1 MSTLFAT
8 TRTRSLLIV
17 VLVLALTSTLFARA
31 TATGEE
37 LRGDLFGWGPGI
49 AMSSSL
55 GGTFVATSGQIT
67 DASTSKNFK
76 FFKDSGQWYGNGS
89 SVTFG
94 QIASGFSSSGN
105 NSSFNHIQNS
115 YYAAKWNGN
124 DKGVI
129 FQLGGAPESI
139 SGVSRDPAS
148 PSSADAV
155 TVTLTTASAPPAEQ
169 TFFLRY
175 TTNNFSTSTVVQMT
189 GSGTSRSATIPAQ
202 SASTNV
208 IYYVFSSANT
218 TSIAPADADLMAIN
232 ADTNGGS
239 NYNYTVTAP
248 PGPITAT
255 GAKALWLD
263 QNTIAWN
270 GVAGTSYKL
279 VYDPDGGVLDSA
291 ETAAF
296 IDANTPG
303 FLPLTVS
310 GTIGTNA
317 YPKNPNANG
326 LTQLLLSSVTSD
338 TVKALLKGQVIV
350 AAYDGGGARV
360 DASRVQVQGVLDDL
374 YVTQGTA
381 AGADLG
387 VTYSGGAPT
396 VRLWAPTAK
405 SVSVQRFADSSTAV
419 STTHSMTLDPLSG
432 VWSVTGDAGWDRDF
446 YLFDVQVYVPSL
458 DAVVNNLVTDPYAL
472 TLSTD
477 TSNTAD
483 PRSQFVN
490 LADADLKPAG
500 WDSLTK
506 PALAAPE
513 DIVVY
518 EMHVRDFSINDSTV
532 NGADRGTFM
541 AFTYDGAGPD
551 PNTATSD
558 GMEHLLALK
567 DAGLTHVHLLPAFD
581 IASVPENSV
590 PRTVSPA
597 PTGYARN
604 GEEQQA
610 AVGAARATDGFN
622 WGYDP
627 YHYGAPEGSYS
638 TDPDGVAR
646 ILEFRRMVSALNQ
659 NDLRVVMDVVY
670 NHTAAK
676 GQEDKSVLDKVV
688 PGYYYRY
695 DASGTLYESSCCA
708 DTAAEYAMFEKL
720 MIDTLKRWA
729 VDYKVDGFR
738 FDLMNLHTRQNMLN
752 VKSALAVIDPEIYL
766 YGEGW
771 DFGSALS
778 KGLTTCPD
786 CYAKQTNMTGQGI
799 GLFNDKIR
807 DAAHGGYSTDDL
819 GIRKQGFI
827 NGLSYD
833 WNGFFYSNRD
843 QTDLRTVMDILRS
856 GLRASGTDW
865 NSQGSPFTDD
875 PQEAVN
881 YVEKHDNET
890 LFDQNVF
897 KLPLGE
903 NGTSVTSMADRVRA
917 QNMGTSIVGLAQGI
931 PFIHM
936 GQDILRSK
944 SLDRNSYDS
953 GDWFNRVDWTLGGN
967 NFGQGLPPT
976 WDNNSRW
983 DIMGPLLAN
992 TALDPATADMEFA
1005 AAHLREIL
1013 RIRQSSPLFRLRTE
1027 AEINAQTSFY
1037 NTGATPLDGLVVM
1050 SLADTGVT
1058 DLDAS
1063 NETILIFFNANK
1075 VTQTLTIANANGF
1088 SLHPIQADNTDA
1100 DPVVKLASFDDGAD
1114 TFSIP
1119 ARTTAVFVSDEIILP
1134 VSTLDFVGR
1143 MYPRGS
1149 VAKQIDQGAF
1159 APAGFDIYVQVYEP
1173 GVTDSAGQGADIAC
1187 YLHWG
1192 EYGAAWS
1199 DVAMTY
1205 NTDVGNNDEYKATI
1219 PQATINALTPG
1230 AYGFTAYCQRPGED
1244 KKWKQDLYD
1253 IDSNAAD
1260 DDQGDG
1266 IITIVP
1272 TADSSAEPAGGVFV
1286 HLFEWR
1292 WTDIQK
1298 ECPYLA
1304 AKGYTGV
1311 QVSPPMEHV
1320 LPVADMGDPAAD
1332 FPWWVR
1338 YQPVTHDVTK
1348 LTSRSGSLAEFQ
1360 AMVDACNTAGVS
1372 VIIDAVINHTTGV
1385 GSGTGAA
1392 GSTYTTYDY
1401 PQYDPADFHA
1411 CGTTGND
1418 IASYSDRA
1426 QVQTCELANLADL
1439 DTGNPAVQG
1448 ILRTYMQDLLDMG
1461 VKGFRIDAAKHMA
1474 AQDLAAILDGLTLS
1488 GGGSPYIFQ
1497 EVIDQGGEPVRSFE
1511 YTPNGDVTEFNYSVR
1526 VGEIFNGCSGS
1537 LSALQGFESSWLP
1550 SRFAQIFTD
1559 NHDNQRG
1566 HGAGGACI
1574 LDHRDGFDLYNLGSV
1589 FMLAYPYGHPSV
1601 MSSYY
1606 WSNNPASND
1615 GDSKG
1620 PPSTTSPFTSGSGA
1634 ETSTVYSATQTT
1646 GDVPANCSD
1655 AYVDGKWVCEHRRTA
1670 IANMVGFRQATG
1682 GEPVTDW
1689 VNVSSNHI
1697 AFGRG
1702 SKGYVAINRE
1712 ASANTRTYTTTL
1724 PAGYYCN
1731 ITAYDFNPATGL
1743 CVLPGANTPAPANA
1757 LIKVEADGQ
1766 ILNQTVDSMKAF
1778 AIHVDAKL
1786 GNQTINVGKTGNG
1799 DGQVQSEPAGI
1810 TCGVSCAATYIYSTT
1825 VTLTAAPN
1833 GLSNFDGW
1841 SGACTGMGT
1850 CTVVTTQ
1857 TNHVTATFS
1866 LKTYPVI
1873 TATDG
1878 TGSGSVSLDPAGG
1891 TYSHGTVVTATASAN
1906 TGSTFT
1912 GWSGACSGTDECV
1925 LTMTETRSVTATFT
1939 LNSYALV
1946 TATDGTGSGTVDL
1959 DPTGGTYDHGTVV
1972 TATANA
1978 GTGSAFAGWSGA
1990 CTGVGECTIT
2000 MTETKRV
2007 TATFGLNQ
2015 YTIAVVADPA
2025 TGGSVAGGDLVSHGA
2040 TAQVTA
2046 TSNAGYGFVNWSD
2059 SGGVVST
2066 DAEYSFTAAANRT
2079 LTATFA
2085 VEPITGLSAQNSSP
2099 TPLGSA
2105 TFFTASIGG
2114 GTGVG
2119 YAWSFGNG
2127 ASAVGATAMYTYP
2140 APGAYTAWVTATNGI
2155 TSASANTVVQVV
2167 ALDAYAAQPGIAIDG
2182 AVVISAL
2189 LKPPAAGETISF
2201 TLVSGSGALSDA
2213 SAVTDG
2219 SGVAVVTYT
2228 APNTTTVAR
2237 IEAVVANLPA
2247 VTDTIYVHVA
2257 APVSAGQTQVS
2268 DSGIFTVGNIV
2279 DNHIEIVKVG
2289 EGTPTMGWSEYTA
2302 NPCPEAPGGKTV
2314 SPFVDVHV
2322 EDAAGVD
2329 AIVVTIRYT
2338 DTTNAAQH
2346 KLLWCDNGV
2355 WMQVD
2360 GVVYNNLPPTNTMVF
2375 TITNDS
2381 LPTLLQLEGTPL
2393 VGVGSN
2399 TPTAV
2404 IVSQFSAQA
2413 QPDRVRLAWDTVSE
2427 VGVYG
2432 FHLYR
2437 SSDSV
2442 GPGDRIT
2449 AEPVWAQGAE
2459 TPFGFN
2465 YLFDDWLPRTTGGA
2479 IFYWLDEL
2487 RSDGSAVRHG
2497 PAVIYGADST
2507 RVFLPGVFR

>member
-1 MSTLFAT
+1 MSTIPSLVTRNRAVLPVLLMLSMLVSSLGF
-8 TRTRSLLIV
+8 TRTALAAGGIWQSYIV
-17 VLVLALTSTLFARA
+17 INGTYYDANASTTNPDFSNQNLGSHTS
-31 TATGEE
+31 G
-37 LRGDLFGWGPGI
+37 
-49 AMSSSL
+49 SSSL
-55 GGTFVATSGQIT
+55 ILSGGEAKTYKNNGT
-67 DASTSKNFK
+67 DV
-76 FFKDSGQWYGNGS
+76 Q
-89 SVTFG
+89 SVRLNYRVYPTG
-94 QIASGFSSSGN
+94 
-105 NSSFNHIQNS
+105 
-115 YYAAKWNGN
+115 
-124 DKGVI
+124 
-129 FQLGGAPESI
+129 
-139 SGVSRDPAS
+139 S
-148 PSSADAV
+148 PSGAFTAVNLPFSANLPNPGDQQWA
-155 TVTLTTASAPPAEQ
+155 TTAANVNLLTGLSA
-169 TFFLRY
+169 
-175 TTNNFSTSTVVQMT
+175 
-189 GSGTSRSATIPAQ
+189 G
-202 SASTNV
+202 
-208 IYYVFSSANT
+208 
-218 TSIAPADADLMAIN
+218 
-232 ADTNGGS
+232 
-239 NYNYTVTAP
+239 NYTVELYLDATTNGTDAAVTLYDNNGGNNYKANFAVTDTAAQ
-248 PGPITAT
+248 ITAT

-263 QNTIAWN
+263 QGTIAWN
-270 GVAGTSYKL
+270 GVAGTTYKL
-279 VYDPDGGVLDSA
+279 VYDPDGGVLNTA
-291 ETAAF
+291 ETTAF
-296 IDANTPG
+296 TDANSPG
-303 FLPLTVS
+303 FLALTAS

-326 LTQLLLSSVTSD
+326 LTRLLLSSVTSD

-350 AAYDGGGARV
+350 AAYNSGGTRV
-360 DASRVQVQGVLDDL
+360 DATRVQVQGVLDHL

-381 AGADLG
+381 GSADLG
-387 VTYSGGAPT
+387 VTYSSGAPT

-405 SVSVQRFADSSTAV
+405 SVSVQRFADSTTAV

-432 VWSVTGDAGWDRDF
+432 VWSVVGDADWDRDF

-506 PALAAPE
+506 PTLAAPE

-518 EMHVRDFSINDSTV
+518 EMHVRDFSINDNTV
-532 NGADRGTFM
+532 NGADRGTFV
-541 AFTYDGAGPD
+541 AFTYDGIGPD

-638 TDPDGVAR
+638 TNPDGVQR

-659 NDLRVVMDVVY
+659 NGLRVVMDVVY

-695 DASGTLYESSCCA
+695 DTNGTLYESSCCA
-708 DTAAEYAMFEKL
+708 DTASEYAMFEKL

-729 VDYKVDGFR
+729 LDYKVDSFR

-752 VKSALAVIDPEIYL
+752 VKSALAAIDPEIYL

-771 DFGSALS
+771 DFGSAS
-778 KGLTTCPD
+778 SYVVNSNTGQVGKGLTTCPN
-786 CYAKQTNMTGQGI
+786 CYAMQTNMTGQGI

-807 DAAHGGYSTDDL
+807 DAAHGGYSTDDI
-819 GIRKQGFI
+819 GIRKQGFS

-843 QTDLRTVMDILRS
+843 QSDLRTAMDILRS

-865 NSQGSPFTDD
+865 NGQGSPFTDD

-897 KLPLGE
+897 KLPS
-903 NGTSVTSMADRVRA
+903 GTNMADRVRA
-917 QNMGTSIVGLAQGI
+917 QNMGTSIIGLAQGI

-953 GDWFNRVDWTLGGN
+953 GDWFNRVDWTLGSN

-992 TALDPATADMEFA
+992 TALDPATADMQFA

-1037 NTGATPLDGLVVM
+1037 NTGAAPLDGLVVM
-1050 SLADTGVT
+1050 SLADTGAT
-1058 DLDAS
+1058 DLDS
-1063 NETILIFFNANK
+1063 NYETILIFFNANK
-1075 VTQTLTIANANGF
+1075 ITQTLTIANANGF
-1088 SLHPIQADNTDA
+1088 SLHPIQADDTDA
-1100 DPVVKLASFDDGAD
+1100 DPVVKLASFNDSTD

-1119 ARTTAVFVSDEIILP
+1119 ARTTAVFVSNEIILP

-1143 MYPRGS
+1143 MWPRGS
-1149 VAKQIDQGAF
+1149 VSRQIDQGAF
-1159 APAGFDIYVQVYEP
+1159 APAGFDIFVQVNEP
-1173 GVTDSAGQGADIAC
+1173 GVTNSAGQGAGIAC

-1192 EYGAAWS
+1192 KYGATWS

-1205 NTDVGNNDEYKATI
+1205 NGDQGSLANDEYKATLS
-1219 PQATINALTPG
+1219 QATINALTPG
-1230 AYGFTAYCQRPGED
+1230 TYGFTTYCQRPGEA
-1244 KKWKQDLYD
+1244 KKWKQDLYN

-1304 AKGYTGV
+1304 SKGYTGV

-1320 LPVADMGDPAAD
+1320 LPVADMGVPAAD

-1338 YQPVTHDVTK
+1338 YQPVTHDTSK

-1360 AMVDACNTAGVS
+1360 AMVTACNAVGVN
-1372 VIIDAVINHTTGV
+1372 VIVDAVINHTTGV
-1385 GSGTGAA
+1385 GSGTGTA
-1392 GSTYTTYDY
+1392 GSTYTTNDY

-1411 CGTTGND
+1411 CGTDDND

-1448 ILRTYMQDLLDMG
+1448 ILRTYMQDLLDLG

-1474 AQDLAAILDGLTLS
+1474 AQDLAAILNGLTLP

-1497 EVIDQGGEPVRSFE
+1497 EVIDQGGEPVKSFE
-1511 YTPNGDVTEFNYSVR
+1511 YTPNGDVTEFKFSVR

-1537 LSALQGFESSWLP
+1537 LSVLQGFESSWLP

-1574 LDHRDGFDLYNLGSV
+1574 LDHRDGFDRYNLGNI

-1606 WSNNPASND
+1606 WSDDTNAGLD
-1615 GDSKG
+1615 QGDTRDDKG

-1646 GDVPANCSD
+1646 GNVPANCSD
-1655 AYVDGKWVCEHRRTA
+1655 TYVDGKWVCEHRRTA
-1670 IANMVGFRQATG
+1670 IANMVGFRQATTG
-1682 GEPVTDW
+1682 TIVTGW

-1702 SKGYVAINRE
+1702 DKGYVAINRT

-1743 CVLPGANTPAPANA
+1743 CVLPGTNTPAPASA

-1766 ILNQTVDSMKAF
+1766 ILNQTVAAMKAF
-1778 AIHVDAKL
+1778 AIHVNAKL
-1786 GNQTINVGKTGNG
+1786 GNQAINVGKTGNG
-1799 DGQVQSEPAGI
+1799 GGQVQSDPAGI
-1810 TCGVSCAATYIYSTT
+1810 TCGASCSATYVYSTT
-1825 VTLTAAPN
+1825 VTLTATPN
-1833 GLSNFDGW
+1833 SFSNFDGW
-1841 SGACTGMGT
+1841 SGACTGTGG

-1866 LKTYPVI
+1866 LKTYNLT

-1878 TGSGSVSLDPAGG
+1878 TGSGSVS
-1891 TYSHGTVVTATASAN
+1891 
-1906 TGSTFT
+1906 
-1912 GWSGACSGTDECV
+1912 
-1925 LTMTETRSVTATFT
+1925 
-1939 LNSYALV
+1939 
-1946 TATDGTGSGTVDL
+1946 L

-1972 TATANA
+1972 TATASAN
-1978 GTGSAFAGWSGA
+1978 TGSTFAGWSGA
-1990 CTGVGECTIT
+1990 CSGTGACTVT
-2000 MTETKRV
+2000 MTETASV
-2007 TATFGLNQ
+2007 TATFTLDQ
-2015 YTIAVVADPA
+2015 YTVAVSAEPPA
-2025 TGGSVAGGDLVSHGA
+2025 GGAVTGGGSYSHGA
-2040 TAQVTA
+2040 TVVVTA
-2046 TSNAGYGFVNWSD
+2046 TANAGYAFVNWTE
-2059 SGGVVST
+2059 GGSAVAAT
-2066 DAEYSFTAAANRT
+2066 AEYSFSATGNRT
-2079 LTATFA
+2079 LVANFGVA
-2085 VEPITGLSAQNSSP
+2085 PITGLGAENSSP

-2105 TFFTASIGG
+2105 TLFTATTSGWSG
-2114 GTGVG
+2114 LG
-2119 YAWSFGNG
+2119 YVWAFGNG
-2127 ASAVGATAMYTYP
+2127 ASGAGATPSYAYP
-2140 APGAYTAWVTATNGI
+2140 AAGNYTAHVTATNGL
-2155 TSASANTVVQVV
+2155 TNATASTAVKVV
-2167 ALDAYAAQPGIAIDG
+2167 ALDAYAAQPGIGVNSSI
-2182 AVVISAL
+2182 VISAQL
-2189 LKPPAAGETISF
+2189 RPAEAGQTVNF
-2201 TLVSGSGALSDA
+2201 TLVNGAGNLSSQNDD
-2213 SAVTDG
+2213 TDG
-2219 SGVAVVTYT
+2219 SGVAVVTY
-2228 APNTTTVAR
+2228 NTPAAAEVAEIR
-2237 IEAVVANLPA
+2237 ATLASLA
-2247 VTDTIYVHVA
+2247 ALTDTVLINVA
-2257 APVSAGQTQVS
+2257 AGGSGQPLVSAGQTQIS
-2268 DSGIFTVGNIV
+2268 ESGLFTVGNIV
-2279 DNHIEIVKVG
+2279 DNHIEIVKIG
-2289 EGTPTMGWSEYTA
+2289 EGTPTMGWSEFSA
-2302 NPCPEAPGGKTV
+2302 NPCPSSPGNKIV

-2322 EDAAGVD
+2322 ESAVGVD
-2329 AIVVTIRYT
+2329 AIVVTVRYT
-2338 DTTNAAQH
+2338 DTTNTGQH
-2346 KLLWCDNGV
+2346 RLLWCNNGV
-2355 WMQVD
+2355 WAQVA
-2360 GVVYNNLPPTNTMVF
+2360 GAVSINQPPITTMVF
-2375 TITNDS
+2375 TITHDS
-2381 LPTLLQLEGTPL
+2381 APTLLQLEGTPL

-2399 TPTAV
+2399 APTATTV
-2404 IVSQFSAQA
+2404 DQFRAEV
-2413 QPDRVRLAWDTVSE
+2413 QPEGVRLSWTTVSE
-2427 VGVYG
+2427 IGLYG

-2437 SSDSV
+2437 GADTST
-2442 GPGDRIT
+2442 PGERLT
-2449 AEPVWAQGAE
+2449 AEPIWAQGPDAAA
-2459 TPFGFN
+2459 GFE
-2465 YLFDDWLPRTTGGA
+2465 YRFDDLWPRA
-2479 IFYWLDEL
+2479 ANQPSFYWLEEL
-2487 RSDGSAVRHG
+2487 RIDGSAVRHG
-2497 PAVIYGADST
+2497 PAVVPDTGNV

>member
-1 MSTLFAT
+1 
-8 TRTRSLLIV
+8 V
-17 VLVLALTSTLFARA
+17 
-31 TATGEE
+31 
-37 LRGDLFGWGPGI
+37 GD
-49 AMSSSL
+49 
-55 GGTFVATSGQIT
+55 
-67 DASTSKNFK
+67 D
-76 FFKDSGQWYGNGS
+76 
-89 SVTFG
+89 
-94 QIASGFSSSGN
+94 
-105 NSSFNHIQNS
+105 
-115 YYAAKWNGN
+115 
-124 DKGVI
+124 
-129 FQLGGAPESI
+129 
-139 SGVSRDPAS
+139 R
-148 PSSADAV
+148 
-155 TVTLTTASAPPAEQ
+155 
-169 TFFLRY
+169 
-175 TTNNFSTSTVVQMT
+175 
-189 GSGTSRSATIPAQ
+189 
-202 SASTNV
+202 
-208 IYYVFSSANT
+208 
-218 TSIAPADADLMAIN
+218 
-232 ADTNGGS
+232 
-239 NYNYTVTAP
+239 
-248 PGPITAT
+248 PITAT

-695 DASGTLYESSCCA
+695 DTNGTLYESSCCA
-708 DTAAEYAMFEKL
+708 DTASEYAMFEKL
-720 MIDTLKRWA
+720 MIDTLERWA
-729 VDYKVDGFR
+729 VDYKVDSFR

-752 VKSALAVIDPEIYL
+752 VKAALAAIDSNIYL

-771 DFGSALS
+771 DFGSAS
-778 KGLTTCPD
+778 SYVVNSNTGQVGKGLTTCPN
-786 CYAKQTNMTGQGI
+786 CYAMQTNMTGQGI

-807 DAAHGGYSTDDL
+807 DASHGGYSTDDL
-819 GIRKQGFI
+819 GIRKQGFL

-833 WNGFFYSNRD
+833 WNGFEYNNRF
-843 QTDLRTVMDILRS
+843 QNDLHTVMDILRS

-865 NSQGSPFTDD
+865 NGQGSPFTDD

-897 KLPLGE
+897 KLPSG
-903 NGTSVTSMADRVRA
+903 TSMADRVRA

-967 NFGQGLPPT
+967 NFGQGLPPS

-983 DIMGPLLAN
+983 DIMGPLLAD
-992 TALDPATADMEFA
+992 TALDPATTDMEFA

-1037 NTGATPLDGLVVM
+1037 NTGATPLDGLIVM
-1050 SLADTGVT
+1050 SLADTGAT
-1058 DLDAS
+1058 DLDS
-1063 NETILIFFNANK
+1063 NYETILIFFNANK
-1075 VTQTLTIANANGF
+1075 ITQTLTIVNANGF
-1088 SLHPIQADNTDA
+1088 SLHPIQADDTDA
-1100 DPVVKLASFDDGAD
+1100 DPVVKLASFNDSTD

-1119 ARTTAVFVSDEIILP
+1119 ARTTAVFVSNEIILP
-1134 VSTLDFVGR
+1134 VSTLNFVGR

-1149 VAKQIDQGAF
+1149 VANQIEQGAF
-1159 APAGFDIYVQVYEP
+1159 TEAGFDIYVQVYEP

-1187 YLHWG
+1187 HLHWG
-1192 EYGAAWS
+1192 EYGATWG

-1205 NTDVGNNDEYKATI
+1205 NGDVGNNDEYKATLS
-1219 PQATINALTPG
+1219 QATINALTPG
-1230 AYGFTAYCQRPGED
+1230 TYGFTAYCQRPGED

-1266 IITIVP
+1266 IIMIVP

-1338 YQPVTHDVTK
+1338 YQPVTHDTSK

-1360 AMVDACNTAGVS
+1360 AMVDACNTAGVA
-1372 VIIDAVINHTTGV
+1372 VIVDAVINHTTGV
-1385 GSGTGAA
+1385 GSGTGTT
-1392 GSTYTTYDY
+1392 GSTYTLYDY

-1497 EVIDQGGEPVRSFE
+1497 EVIDQGGEPVKSFE
-1511 YTPNGDVTEFNYSVR
+1511 YTPNGDVTEFKFSVR

-1606 WSNNPASND
+1606 WSNNPASNA

-1634 ETSTVYSATQTT
+1634 ETSTVYSSTQST

-1655 AYVDGKWVCEHRRTA
+1655 TFVDGKWVCEHRRTA
-1670 IANMVGFRQATG
+1670 IANMVGFRQATTG
-1682 GEPVTDW
+1682 TVVTDW
-1689 VNVSSNHI
+1689 VNVSDNHI

-1702 SKGYVAINRE
+1702 NKGYVAINRE

-1731 ITAYDFNPATGL
+1731 ITAYDFNEATGL
-1743 CVLPGANTPAPANA
+1743 CVLPGTNTPAPASA
-1757 LIKVEADGQ
+1757 LVKVEADGQ
-1766 ILNQTVDSMKAF
+1766 ILNQTVVAMKAF
-1778 AIHVDAKL
+1778 AIHVNAKL
-1786 GNQTINVGKTGNG
+1786 GNQAITVGRTGNG
-1799 DGQVQSEPAGI
+1799 IGQVQSDLAGI
-1810 TCGVSCAATYIYSTT
+1810 TCGSTCSATYAYSTT
-1825 VTLTAAPN
+1825 VTLTATPN
-1833 GLSNFDGW
+1833 SFSNFDGW
-1841 SGACTGMGT
+1841 SGACSGTGA

-1866 LKTYPVI
+1866 LKTYSLT

-1878 TGSGSVSLDPAGG
+1878 AGSGAVDLDPAGG
-1891 TYSHGTVVTATASAN
+1891 TYDHDTVVTATASAA
-1906 TGSTFT
+1906 TGSTFA
-1912 GWSGACSGTDECV
+1912 GWSGACGGVGECTV
-1925 LTMTETRSVTATFT
+1925 TMTEAKSVTATFT
-1939 LNSYALV
+1939 LNSYALT
-1946 TATDGTGSGTVDL
+1946 TATDGTGSGAVSLDPTGGTYDHGTVVTATASAATGSTFAGWSGACGGVGECTVTMTETKRVTATFTLNSYALTTATDGTGSGAVSL

-1978 GTGSAFAGWSGA
+1978 ATGSTFAGWSGA
-1990 CTGVGECTIT
+1990 CGGTGECTVT

-2007 TATFGLNQ
+2007 TATFTLNSYALTTATDGTGSGAVSLDPASGPYDHGTVVTATANAATGSTFAGWSGACGGVGACVMTLDGAKSITATFGLNQ

-2025 TGGSVAGGDLVSHGA
+2025 AGGSVAGGGIVNHGA
-2040 TAQVTA
+2040 TALVTA

-2059 SGGVVST
+2059 SGGVAST
-2066 DAEYSFTAAANRT
+2066 AAEYSFAATASRT

-2119 YAWSFGNG
+2119 YAWSFGSG
-2127 ASAVGATAMYTYP
+2127 ASGAGATPAYAYP
-2140 APGAYTAWVTATNGI
+2140 AAGNYSALVTATNSLTI
-2155 TSASANTVVQVV
+2155 ATASTAVKVV
-2167 ALDAYAAQPGIAIDG
+2167 ALDAYAAQPGIVVNSSI
-2182 AVVISAL
+2182 VISAQL
-2189 LKPPAAGETISF
+2189 RPAEAGQTVNF
-2201 TLVSGSGALSDA
+2201 MRVNGDGSLTSQ
-2213 SAVTDG
+2213 SAATDG
-2219 SGVAVVTYT
+2219 SGVAAVTYN
-2228 APNTTTVAR
+2228 APANPEVAEIR
-2237 IEAVVANLPA
+2237 ATLASLA
-2247 VTDTIYVHVA
+2247 ALTDTVLINVA
-2257 APVSAGQTQVS
+2257 AGGGQPLVSAGQTQVS
-2268 DSGIFTVGNIV
+2268 DSGVFTVGNIV
-2279 DNHIEIVKVG
+2279 DNHIEIVKIG
-2289 EGTPTMGWSEYTA
+2289 EGTPTVGWSEFSA
-2302 NPCPEAPGGKTV
+2302 NPCPSSPGNKIV

-2322 EDAAGVD
+2322 ESAVGVD
-2329 AIVVTIRYT
+2329 AIVVTVRYT
-2338 DTTNAAQH
+2338 DTTNAGQH
-2346 KLLWCDNGV
+2346 RLLWCDNGV

-2360 GVVYNNLPPTNTMVF
+2360 GVVYNNLPPANTMVF
-2375 TITNDS
+2375 TITSDT

-2399 TPTAV
+2399 APTAV
-2404 IVSQFSAQA
+2404 TVSQFSAHA

-2427 VGVYG
+2427 VGVHG

-2437 SSDSV
+2437 SSDGV

-2449 AEPVWAQGAE
+2449 GEQIGAQGAE

-2465 YLFDDWLPRTTGGA
+2465 YLFDDWLPRGAGGA
-2479 IFYWLDEL
+2479 LFYWLDEL
-2487 RSDGSAVRHG
+2487 RSDGSVMRHG
-2497 PAVIYGADST
+2497 PAVIYGAENT